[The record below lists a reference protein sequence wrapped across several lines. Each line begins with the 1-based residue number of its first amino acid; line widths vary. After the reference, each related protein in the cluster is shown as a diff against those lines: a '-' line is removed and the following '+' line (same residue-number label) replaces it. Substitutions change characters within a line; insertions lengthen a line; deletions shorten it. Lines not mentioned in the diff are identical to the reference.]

1 MFLARAAARHVL
13 INAPSHSTS
22 FDNEAGRSI
31 RLKGLGPTFGCK
43 VHSGR
48 GSVEGGNNYSLMW
61 ETRWCDAAARLSQ
74 LHSFLLRGCQILS
87 SPCVMQSSTDGLEK
101 CATSR
106 ATAAR
111 ICALVR
117 VWALHISA
125 LVCLSF
131 FLPPHDI
138 KTLAGKTG
146 LTNAGAGTEHTNADK
161 VGQEST
167 TRMFWLEA
175 CVCVCEYVWP
185 VSYIFGVKIFSCT
198 DKNKIKNKKQK
209 GFRSCLEGLAKESSA
224 DQYKI
229 LELQLKIIDSLP
241 IRVFPKA

>member
-43 VHSGR
+43 VHSGA
-48 GSVEGGNNYSLMW
+48 GSVGGGGNNYSLMW
-61 ETRWCDAAARLSQ
+61 ETRWCDAAARFSQ

-101 CATSR
+101 CATPR

-111 ICALVR
+111 ICALVH
-117 VWALHISA
+117 VWARPLHMSA

-131 FLPPHDI
+131 FLPPPRHQNSCRKDGPCEC
-138 KTLAGKTG
+138 LRWHGAHERRQSGSGKYNS
-146 LTNAGAGTEHTNADK
+146 LCSA
-161 VGQEST
+161 V
-167 TRMFWLEA
+167 WLEA

-185 VSYIFGVKIFSCT
+185 VTYIVWVKIFSCT
-198 DKNKIKNKKQK
+198 DKYTKKK
-209 GFRSCLEGLAKESSA
+209 HKTEW
-224 DQYKI
+224 
-229 LELQLKIIDSLP
+229 
-241 IRVFPKA
+241 V